1 MLSYHGRIRFING
14 LMCRAPVIEQV
25 SNGFGAAEDGAEH
38 FATPCELWLNR
49 MAAYV

>member
-25 SNGFGAAEDGAEH
+25 RNGFDAAEDGAKPLTCTFEV
-38 FATPCELWLNR
+38 ELTWLN
-49 MAAYV
+49 

>member
-25 SNGFGAAEDGAEH
+25 RNGFDAAED
-38 FATPCELWLNR
+38 ATQPLINTFEIELTWLN
-49 MAAYV
+49 